1 MGLFWDLYQQGQIS
15 DQIER
20 TGSLEARV
28 QALERELRKTRE
40 LLQEA
45 LLRLERHMGQ
55 DLNADGKVGCES

>member
-15 DQIER
+15 DQNER

-45 LLRLERHMGQ
+45 LLRLERHVGQ
-55 DLNADGKVGCES
+55 DLNKDGKIG